1 MKKLKIINR
10 NKFVRTILII
20 LSILAIVICIF
31 INNSYSNSNLN
42 YKQEYINKGD
52 TLWSIAEEEIR
63 NNPYYKDEDVRKV
76 IYEIRELN
84 NLKTSDL
91 IEGVQI
97 KIPVY

>member
-10 NKFVRTILII
+10 NKFVRTTLII

-63 NNPYYKDEDVRKV
+63 NNPYYKMKMLEKL
-76 IYEIRELN
+76 YM
-84 NLKTSDL
+84 K
-91 IEGVQI
+91 
-97 KIPVY
+97 